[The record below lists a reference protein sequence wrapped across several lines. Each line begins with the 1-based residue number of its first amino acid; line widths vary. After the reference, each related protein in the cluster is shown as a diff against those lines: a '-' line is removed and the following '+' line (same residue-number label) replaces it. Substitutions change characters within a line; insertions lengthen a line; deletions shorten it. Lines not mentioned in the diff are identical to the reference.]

1 MEQTDR
7 RHSVWVAFGTTGVVG
22 SIRETDDGYVVTM
35 AGADASL
42 GTYPSMDVAKS
53 ALYSAM
59 PAGSDW
65 PRFEQ
70 H

>member
-1 MEQTDR
+1 MAQTEAK
-7 RHSVWVAFGTTGVVG
+7 HAVWVAYGATGVTG
-22 SIRETDDGYVVTM
+22 SIRESDDGYVVTM
-35 AGADASL
+35 ADADASL
-42 GTYPSMDVAKS
+42 GVYPTMEVAKS